1 MECRYCGAKMIIVN
15 FEPYSGVTTRE
26 CSLCQRRYVT
36 DKLKLPKTRFVRK
49 GQK

>member
-1 MECRYCGAKMIIVN
+1 MECRYCGAKMIVVN
-15 FEPYSGVTTRE
+15 FEPYSGVTTHE
-26 CSLCQRRYVT
+26 CLACRKRYIV